1 MACVG
6 NGSCLEVWA
15 NKSNAYLPTAGAW
28 MLRCR
33 GDRDVVVTIIWQAT
47 GTIDERIYQRQIS
60 KTELADTVVDSKV
73 ADRNFAA
80 NDLKQ
85 LFQYDP
91 TCSSTT
97 AQLMQLKYREGGDS
111 TMLSKHSGGWGNYDP
126 TTLPCPIMQRVG
138 ASNAVSFIH
147 YRTNQENQ
155 KSTATSTAPCE
166 FGACMDPDTTDP
178 DDEDVDLELDSDFE
192 D

>member
-1 MACVG
+1 
-6 NGSCLEVWA
+6 
-15 NKSNAYLPTAGAW
+15 
-28 MLRCR
+28 MLRGCCGGQGR
-33 GDRDVVVTIIWQAT
+33 CGHHSLTQAT

-97 AQLMQLKYREGGDS
+97 AQLMQLKYREGGNS
-111 TMLSKHSGGWGNYDP
+111 TLLSKHCGGWGNYDP

-138 ASNAVSFIH
+138 GSSSVSFIH
-147 YRTNQENQ
+147 YRTNQENEE
-155 KSTATSTAPCE
+155 STATSAPCG
-166 FGACMDPDTTDP
+166 FGARIDTETNAP
-178 DDEDVDLELDSDFE
+178 DDNDADLELDSDFE